1 MMKSRELPAG
11 EINKMIR
18 VSSISGPSSSTAKGR
33 DIRFAGSRFG
43 WHKLPWKKLSLHVGL
58 VAILMLAIP
67 LFVAISEP
75 GSTPV
80 LASSDWSGVT
90 QAVAA
95 EAVTPA
101 ATPAATTDTAAGDA
115 ASKELIPAPQP
126 EAKDY
131 PNIGVSSRS
140 VVWIVAQLHLYF
152 GAFVLAVPIFVLLI
166 EWIGVKT
173 GDSRYEAMAHE
184 FMKISATAYA
194 ITSLLGGTLAFA
206 LFLLYP
212 DFMGYMMRVF
222 GSQTLVY
229 AALFFSESIVVYL
242 YYYSWD
248 ALRYGNAK
256 WAHLTLGLLVN
267 VVGLTLMVM
276 SNAWATFMM
285 APSGVNEVGAV
296 TGNIWQILKGPLW
309 NALNLHRFIAN
320 IAFGGA
326 VVGAYAAYRF
336 LSSKT
341 PEEKA
346 HYDWMGYTAN
356 FIAILSFLPLPFAG
370 YYLMAE
376 VYAYSQ
382 TMGITAM
389 GGILAWLFIVQA
401 VLIGAILLA
410 GNYYLWSG
418 MSRTEGS
425 ERYQGYIKYIAFVLV
440 TSFLVWITPHTLIL
454 SPAEI
459 RLLGGA
465 NHHIL
470 GVFGIMPAKNI
481 AVNLM
486 LIFTFLSF
494 QLFRRADKVA
504 VVSWER
510 AGNALM
516 VTIYAVAVF
525 NVVFAGV
532 YYGYFTNTLYKVGSS
547 VMQVAST
554 LTVIISGI
562 ILDTYLY
569 KGARILPSHWGKVTN
584 RSQYALFAL
593 PVAFTWLM
601 ALMGYVRS
609 SVRTHWHVNNIMR
622 DNSPDNFIPAIGY
635 AGNMMTIV
643 TILFIAMVLFV
654 FWVSTLSEK
663 KQLPPESS
671 GQEVGQ

>member
-1 MMKSRELPAG
+1 MYNNQLNQENGSLWRNLFVCLGLLLVFVISAPSFSTISAQPG
-11 EINKMIR
+11 AS
-18 VSSISGPSSSTAKGR
+18 VADFDLFSISQT
-33 DIRFAGSRFG
+33 FAEE
-43 WHKLPWKKLSLHVGL
+43 
-58 VAILMLAIP
+58 AM
-67 LFVAISEP
+67 
-75 GSTPV
+75 PV
-80 LASSDWSGVT
+80 K
-90 QAVAA
+90 
-95 EAVTPA
+95 
-101 ATPAATTDTAAGDA
+101 GDA
-115 ASKELIPAPQP
+115 TAEDLIPAPQP

-131 PNIGVSSRS
+131 PDVGVSSRS
-140 VVWIVAQLHLYF
+140 IVWIVAQMHLYF
-152 GAFVLAVPIFVLLI
+152 GAFVLAVPIFVVLI

-173 GDSRYEAMAHE
+173 GDERYEAMAHE

-194 ITSLLGGTLAFA
+194 ITSLLGGTLAFV

-212 DFMGYMMRVF
+212 GFMAYLMHVF
-222 GSQTLVY
+222 GSQVLLY
-229 AALFFSESIVVYL
+229 AGLFFSESLVVYI

-248 ALRYGNAK
+248 ALRYGDAK
-256 WAHLTLGLLVN
+256 WVHLSLGLLVN
-267 VVGLTLMVM
+267 GVGLTLMVI

-296 TGNIWQILKGPLW
+296 TGNIWEIIKGPLW

-326 VVGAYAAYRF
+326 VVGAYAAFRF
-336 LSSKT
+336 LSCKT
-341 PEEKA
+341 QEEKA

-401 VLIGAILLA
+401 VLIGTILLA

-425 ERYQGYIKYIAFVLV
+425 ARYQYMIKYIAFVLV
-440 TSFLVWITPHTLIL
+440 AAFLIWITPHTLIL

-459 RLLGGA
+459 QALGGA
-465 NHHIL
+465 HHHIL

-494 QLFRRADKVA
+494 QLFRRSDKVA
-504 VVSWER
+504 VVTWEN

-516 VTIYAVAVF
+516 VAIYAVAII
-525 NVVFAGV
+525 NVIFAGV
-532 YYGYFTNTLYKVGSS
+532 FYGYFTNTLYKVGSS

-554 LTVIISGI
+554 LTVIIAGI
-562 ILDTYLY
+562 TLDTFMY
-569 KGARILPSHWGKVTN
+569 KGAKTLPSHWGRVSN

-635 AGNMMTIV
+635 AGNMMTIATV
-643 TILFIAMVLFV
+643 LFIAAVLFV
-654 FWVSTLSEK
+654 FWISTLSGK
-663 KQLPPESS
+663 KQMPPVS
-671 GQEVGQ
+671 GRRGGEL